1 MGSSK
6 HSEENKERRAE
17 EEAPIGLTE
26 AFAPVNRDGYRPG
39 VSDEDGSPMGLTE
52 AFAPVGVRYR
62 PSGVDSDDVEGIGA
76 ADASTGGASAFDG
89 EAAPERP
96 RGRHARHAAVPVD
109 FDDDDDFEKDDEALD
124 DTGDFPAV
132 ALTTIE
138 AGEAREVAPAKPTRA
153 QRKEAKRRAKE
164 AMPTY
169 MKKSR
174 RTRRILTVVVI
185 LLIMLAGAGVYF
197 VVQLFGTVGDTA
209 TQQAQISQQNQ
220 DTAAIDS
227 STATDA
233 TTAEKTTTVPNLTE
247 LLGKTVDEATSLVG
261 RGASVSME
269 REVSEAGSAV
279 VKEVRLSLNDEP
291 ADARIGVP
299 TVYLGLN
306 SAGAIVEAGYSAS
319 TSSLGYG
326 SLSFVDA
333 VQSEHVIEKTLREA
347 GADVQ
352 DGAAVLP
359 EDSTVYSTYGP
370 DGTTLTREYCSFGGT
385 VAVNGVDCV
394 WSAILSYDY
403 NTANATGNLA
413 DTVRTVYVYID
424 SPDAQASEPEEP
436 PAEEAEGS
444 EG

>member
-1 MGSSK
+1 M
-6 HSEENKERRAE
+6 
-17 EEAPIGLTE
+17 GLTE
-26 AFAPVNRDGYRPG
+26 AFAPVGGDDRGRND
-39 VSDEDGSPMGLTE
+39 VSDEEGSPMGLTE
-52 AFAPVGVRYR
+52 AFAPVGGVRYR
-62 PSGVDSDDVEGIGA
+62 SSGDDGQAVA
-76 ADASTGGASAFDG
+76 FADAPSEDPAAS
-89 EAAPERP
+89 EADAASERP

-109 FDDDDDFEKDDEALD
+109 FDDDDFDDDDDME
-124 DTGDFPAV
+124 DTGDFPPV
-132 ALTTIE
+132 TLTTIE

-164 AMPTY
+164 AMPVY

-185 LLIMLAGAGVYF
+185 LLILLAGAGVYF
-197 VVQLFGTVGDTA
+197 VVQLIGTVGDTA
-209 TQQAQISQQNQ
+209 TQQAQMSQQNQ

-233 TTAEKTTTVPNLTE
+233 TTSEKTTTVPNLAE
-247 LLGKTVDEATSLVG
+247 LLGKTADEATQLVG
-261 RGASVSME
+261 RGATVSME
-269 REVSEAGSAV
+269 REVSEAGSAI

-306 SAGAIVEAGYSAS
+306 AGGAIVEAGYSAS

-326 SLSFVDA
+326 SLSFADA

-347 GADVQ
+347 GADVA

-359 EDSTVYSTYGP
+359 EDNTVYSTYGP

-385 VAVNGVDCV
+385 VAINGVDCV

-424 SPDAQASEPEEP
+424 SPDAQAPEPEEEP
-436 PAEEAEGS
+436 AAAEESEGS

>member
-1 MGSSK
+1 MGSSN
-6 HSEENKERRAE
+6 HSDDSRERRAQ
-17 EEAPIGLTE
+17 EEAPMGLTE
-26 AFAPVNRDGYRPG
+26 AFAPVDGDSRNG
-39 VSDEDGSPMGLTE
+39 RRSAFDEDGSPMGLTE
-52 AFAPVGVRYR
+52 AFAPVGVRYQ
-62 PSGVDSDDVEGIGA
+62 PSGESSEEPSAGDDSPAVDQI
-76 ADASTGGASAFDG
+76 AS
-89 EAAPERP
+89 EAAAQERP

-109 FDDDDDFEKDDEALD
+109 FDDGDFEDDEAD
-124 DTGDFPAV
+124 VEDTGDFPPV
-132 ALTTIE
+132 SLTTIE
-138 AGEAREVAPAKPTRA
+138 PGEAREVAPAAEKPTRA

-164 AMPTY
+164 AMPAY

-174 RTRRILTVVVI
+174 RTRRILTAVVI
-185 LLIMLAGAGVYF
+185 LLILLAGAGVYF
-197 VVQLFGTVGDTA
+197 VVQLFGAVGDTA

-220 DTAAIDS
+220 DTAAIDG

-233 TTAEKTTTVPNLTE
+233 AVSEKTVTVPNLVE
-247 LLGKTVDEATSLVG
+247 LLGKTSDDAIGLVG

-269 REVSEAGSAV
+269 REVSEAGSAI

-306 SAGAIVEAGYSAS
+306 AAGAIVQAGYSAS

-326 SLSFVDA
+326 SLSFENA
-333 VQSEHVIEKTLREA
+333 VTQEHVIERTLQEA
-347 GADVQ
+347 GADVA
-352 DGAAVLP
+352 DGSAVLP

-370 DGTTLTREYCSFGGT
+370 DGKTLTREYCSFGGT

-424 SPDAQASEPEEP
+424 SPEAQAPEPD
-436 PAEEAEGS
+436 EEAATAETQES
-444 EG
+444 E